1 MVEQTSPL
9 KEFLGSQEGKVNL
22 PFDFLWSSCLFLLE
36 CMYAYTCVQFSV
48 SDMKQHLTYMN
59 YRGMKKNKQSV
70 D

>member
-1 MVEQTSPL
+1 
-9 KEFLGSQEGKVNL
+9 
-22 PFDFLWSSCLFLLE
+22 
-36 CMYAYTCVQFSV
+36 MYAYTCVQFSV